1 MARPVKNLI
10 QVLSTG
16 HGAGR
21 PSRARTVAA
30 TPSLGNSGRT
40 ALGGEARVSSILPTC
55 TLLLSGGLGYT
66 PSIGLG
72 YTPSIGLGYT
82 PSIQSR

>member
-40 ALGGEARVSSILPTC
+40 ALGGEARVSSILPRC
-55 TLLLSGGLGYT
+55 TVLLSSGLGYT
-66 PSIGLG
+66 RRTDLLRNARPPMGTFL
-72 YTPSIGLGYT
+72 
-82 PSIQSR
+82 